1 MYGRNVFGFKVWF
14 IDKNVILDF
23 LFIFECEDIFN
34 DLFEIL
40 ILEIVEFYYYFSVI
54 IFKIFEFDLDLKVYL
69 LIGRDLLEV
78 YYVEE

>member
-1 MYGRNVFGFKVWF
+1 MWF